1 MFEAVLTLSA
11 TAKLDDK
18 GRMHFQVYEDRNAR
32 QDFLSPLASVYYQ
45 DVYRIL
51 QGGDTLTV
59 TLQIGEVKQTITTN
73 FREGPQDYVFEEAGF
88 APCPDLFPRIEEVYQ
103 KMLDLLHNGTRVS
116 VAFQIQRL

>member
-11 TAKLDDK
+11 TVKLDDN
-18 GRMHFQVYEDRNAR
+18 GQVYFQVYENRNSR
-32 QDFLSPLASVYYQ
+32 QDFLSSLASIYYQ

-51 QGGDTLTV
+51 QRGEILTV
-59 TLQIGEVKQTITTN
+59 TLQVGEVKQSIITK

-88 APCPDLFPRIEEVYQ
+88 TPCPDLFPHIEEVYR

-116 VAFQIQRL
+116 AAFQIERL